1 MPRRPVV
8 RIEALQERWRDSPL
22 QGGLLGILWV
32 ALATGLVAAACGV
45 IALVVSL
52 IY

>member
-8 RIEALQERWRDSPL
+8 RIEALQERWQDSPL

-32 ALATGLVAAACGV
+32 ALATAVIAVACGL
-45 IALVVSL
+45 IALVVTL

>member
-8 RIEALQERWRDSPL
+8 RVESLQERWRDSPL

-32 ALATGLVAAACGV
+32 ALATGVIAVACGV
-45 IALVVSL
+45 IVLVVTL